1 MEPMTLHPYTILALP
16 PGDDPPQR
24 IGIMAWSRADAITTA
39 QELYPS
45 WRVSAVLLEGE
56 WE

>member
-1 MEPMTLHPYTILALP
+1 MTTTLHPYTVLAVR
-16 PGDDPPQR
+16 DDQPPQR
-24 IGIMAWSRADAITTA
+24 IGVMAWSRTDAITTA
-39 QELYPS
+39 QELYPT